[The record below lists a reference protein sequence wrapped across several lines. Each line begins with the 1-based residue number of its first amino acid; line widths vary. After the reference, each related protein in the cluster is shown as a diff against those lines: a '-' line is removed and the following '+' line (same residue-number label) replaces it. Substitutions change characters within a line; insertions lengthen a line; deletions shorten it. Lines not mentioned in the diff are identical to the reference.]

1 MRTAQQSTTELIA
14 NDDEEKH
21 MSAQLHLILIGVLRE
36 KPLNTVMGR
45 FRQSRARVAQIDE
58 PLRTCDSKP
67 WVSAGA
73 VESDETN
80 KRRVHSVPRD
90 LVDSGGDVRVSE
102 QGCAWRSHS
111 NWHRGTTRV
120 ANTSAVERRTAG
132 YVRGGTKESGRFHQ
146 EKSTL
151 NGVVP
156 MEVNWLDKGLK
167 GKAKGKKGKGGKNDQ
182 GRGKAKVRPNQ
193 AGRRLMDS
201 VATVTGMD
209 HTERGCWWKNADNAE
224 HVQETCPG

>member
-1 MRTAQQSTTELIA
+1 MKTAEHSHE
-14 NDDEEKH
+14 
-21 MSAQLHLILIGVLRE
+21 
-36 KPLNTVMGR
+36 R

-58 PLRTCDSKP
+58 AQRTCDSKP
-67 WVSAGA
+67 WASAGA
-73 VESDETN
+73 VECDETN
-80 KRRVHSVPRD
+80 KRRVHSVPGD

-132 YVRGGTKESGRFHQ
+132 YVPGGTKESGRFHQ

-151 NGVVP
+151 NGGVP

-167 GKAKGKKGKGGKNDQ
+167 GKGKGKKGKGGKNDQ
-182 GRGKAKVRPNQ
+182 GKGKGRGQ
-193 AGRRLMDS
+193 AQSGWKKFDGQCRHRDRHGPHGARLL
-201 VATVTGMD
+201 VE
-209 HTERGCWWKNADNAE
+209 ER
-224 HVQETCPG
+224 